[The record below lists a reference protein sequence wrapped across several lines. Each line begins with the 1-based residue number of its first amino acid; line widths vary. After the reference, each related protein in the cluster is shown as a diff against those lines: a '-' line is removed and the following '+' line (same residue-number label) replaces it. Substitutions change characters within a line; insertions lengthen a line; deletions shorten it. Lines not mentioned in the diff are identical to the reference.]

1 MTQTAADRD
10 DFFRVIP
17 IDPFDPHPLS
27 KNLGREGTRQVFLQ
41 HAQKPHSL
49 FRFAVRIDNGVLD
62 ECLEPLLADSRTS
75 GHRRIPLR
83 GHLIAECPRPAVR
96 RELAD
101 EPLRMGGHTQQDIF
115 EVHVRREVNQFAA
128 LHERIE

>member
-49 FRFAVRIDNGVLD
+49 FRFAVRIDNGFLD
-62 ECLEPLLADSRTS
+62 ECLEPFFCRVEDEWSSAD
-75 GHRRIPLR
+75 PLR
-83 GHLIAECPRPAVR
+83 GDLMAE
-96 RELAD
+96 
-101 EPLRMGGHTQQDIF
+101 
-115 EVHVRREVNQFAA
+115 
-128 LHERIE
+128 